1 MLDFKSNIPIS
12 LLKKCFKE
20 KIMLINTTKL
30 KENILKTIQN
40 NNGISENEL
49 IYELFSQE
57 TLKILHELESEN
69 KIIEKDNNWN
79 KPLILTRNKSRHF
92 YIS

>member
-1 MLDFKSNIPIS
+1 MLDFKSNTPIS
-12 LLKKCFKE
+12 LLTKCFKE

-49 IYELFSQE
+49 IYELFS
-57 TLKILHELESEN
+57 KKH
-69 KIIEKDNNWN
+69 
-79 KPLILTRNKSRHF
+79 
-92 YIS
+92 